1 MCQYG
6 RGWKEQTF
14 IAEDCNS
21 LKLKLLKFN
30 NNRNITDND
39 FNPPRVLSP
48 GILEAS
54 PAVVGGVAAGT
65 ELNFIFK
72 MAPVQTCFV
81 LAASY
86 LFRFT
91 VHLNLTLQTVTLRLF
106 L

>member
-1 MCQYG
+1 MV
-6 RGWKEQTF
+6 WKEQTF

-48 GILEAS
+48 GILGS
-54 PAVVGGVAAGT
+54 FTIVGGVAVNA
-65 ELNFIFK
+65 ELIFILK

-91 VHLNLTLQTVTLRLF
+91 VT
-106 L
+106 